1 MITRP
6 STALAVL
13 VFAVFSGSSL
23 WFSGNAILSELSV
36 AVPESSLDIASITTA
51 VQLGFISGTLIFAL
65 LNVSD
70 RFPTGSV
77 FLISSL
83 LGGLSNALI
92 AIVPL
97 DVNTLLISRFLT
109 GLFLA
114 GIYPVGVKIAALW
127 FPHNLGHALGHVVA
141 ALVAG
146 TAFPHLIN
154 SVDIKFDWQNLI
166 ICSSILAA
174 SGGLLV
180 KFLLTEKSQ
189 PKRSPHHEGKALF
202 NVFKSKNFKS
212 SSLGYFGHMWE
223 LYTFWAF
230 LPIILTVYKQQSAIE
245 LNIALWSF
253 LIIAS
258 GAIGCSIGGVF
269 SFKFGSAKIAFYQLS
284 TSAICCLIFPF
295 MLSSSSAI
303 FLSYL
308 LVWGVTVA
316 GDSPQFSSLNA
327 KTAPP
332 DALASAVT
340 LVICL
345 GFSLTIISMYVFKL
359 LLSNFGLEIAV
370 SFIAIGPLCGLLFL
384 RPLSN
389 KKPFI

>member
-1 MITRP
+1 M
-6 STALAVL
+6 
-13 VFAVFSGSSL
+13 
-23 WFSGNAILSELSV
+23 
-36 AVPESSLDIASITTA
+36 PEASPDIASITTA
-51 VQLGFISGTLIFAL
+51 VQLGFISGTLIFSL
-65 LNVSD
+65 LNISD
-70 RFPTGSV
+70 RFPTGRV
-77 FLISSL
+77 FLVSSL
-83 LGGLSNALI
+83 LGGLSNAFI
-92 AIVPL
+92 TIVHL
-97 DVNTLLISRFLT
+97 DLYTLLISRFLT
-109 GLFLA
+109 GFFLA

-127 FPHNLGHALGHVVA
+127 FPHNLGHALGHIVA

-154 SVDIKFDWQNLI
+154 SLDIKLEWQNLI

-174 SGGLLV
+174 AGGLLV
-180 KFLLTEKSQ
+180 KFLLTEKSP
-189 PKRSPHHEGKALF
+189 PKRAIHHQGKALF
-202 NVFKSKNFKS
+202 NVFKSKHFKS

-230 LPIILTVYKQQSAIE
+230 VPMILTVYKQQSEIE

-258 GAIGCSIGGVF
+258 GAIGCSMGGLF
-269 SFKFGSAKIAFYQLS
+269 SLKLGSAKIAFYQLS
-284 TSAICCLIFPF
+284 CSAVCCLIFPF
-295 MLSSSSAI
+295 ILSSANVI

-308 LVWGVTVA
+308 LIWGVTVA

-332 DALASAVT
+332 DAVASAVT

-359 LLSNFGLEIAV
+359 LLSNLGLEIAV
-370 SFIAIGPLCGLLFL
+370 SLIAIGPLCGLLFL

-389 KKPFI
+389 KRPFI